1 MLGEVSS
8 ARIAA
13 LWSRRQILTLLVT
26 RDLKVKYADSV
37 LGYFWSVLEPML
49 MAAVYWTV
57 FTQIFSRSVGREPY
71 LLFLVTGIF
80 PWYWANGVLHQA
92 VKALNRDSRLVRS
105 TNLPREIW
113 VFRTVASLGVEFVL
127 TIPVIAAI
135 ALAYHNEVS
144 INLGFLLL
152 VPLAVLIETILL
164 VGVGLIL
171 APVAVVFPDIERVMR
186 AATRFLFYA
195 SPVLYGVQD
204 VPHAFRNIYIINPL
218 AGIFDLYRSVFFSE
232 QFAGW
237 TATMVAALNSCLV
250 FAIGA
255 AVFAGLERRIL
266 KEI

>member
-1 MLGEVSS
+1 MSS

-13 LWSRRQILTLLVT
+13 LWSRRQILQLLVT

-135 ALAYHNEVS
+135 ALAYH
-144 INLGFLLL
+144 
-152 VPLAVLIETILL
+152 
-164 VGVGLIL
+164 
-171 APVAVVFPDIERVMR
+171 D
-186 AATRFLFYA
+186 
-195 SPVLYGVQD
+195 
-204 VPHAFRNIYIINPL
+204 
-218 AGIFDLYRSVFFSE
+218 
-232 QFAGW
+232 
-237 TATMVAALNSCLV
+237 
-250 FAIGA
+250 
-255 AVFAGLERRIL
+255 
-266 KEI
+266 